1 MIARERLALN
11 QFLSQIDNPQVAFS
25 VRQRH
30 PQTVD
35 EAASA
40 PIEVESY
47 VGQNCKPT
55 SVGTVPMQVVEHDE
69 AAVSASRHTVRRHR
83 KLAVHTNEAI
93 G

>member
-1 MIARERLALN
+1 M
-11 QFLSQIDNPQVAFS
+11 
-25 VRQRH
+25 RQSH

-40 PIEVESY
+40 TIELESY

-69 AAVSASRHTVRRHR
+69 AAVSAVTPSDVT
-83 KLAVHTNEAI
+83 EARSPHK
-93 G
+93 